1 MQGLYQGLFRLR
13 FSVAVFAAAAILAGL
28 SVVTVTV
35 LILWLDEVLHNA

>member
-28 SVVTVTV
+28 SVVSDGADTM
-35 LILWLDEVLHNA
+35 AGRSPA